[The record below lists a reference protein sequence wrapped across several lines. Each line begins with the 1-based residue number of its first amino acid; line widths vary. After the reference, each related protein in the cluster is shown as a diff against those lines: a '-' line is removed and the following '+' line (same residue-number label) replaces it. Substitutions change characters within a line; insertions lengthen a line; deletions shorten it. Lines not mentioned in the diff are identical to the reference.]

1 MLTDFLN
8 KGPREQA
15 SRGARGHAPPGIFLD
30 SSSLKFAFPGFW
42 FIGGWGGGEGHQ
54 ISRNWKKKTFVQ
66 TIFQISTWK
75 VLLLLLKICL
85 LWKIWPISVK
95 RWKPVWIRACWCCS
109 LKFNSKVTFHTITSL
124 WVASSLSAL
133 CSSCHSYAVGGQLRA
148 GRAL

>member
-30 SSSLKFAFPGFW
+30 TSSLKFAFPGFW
-42 FIGGWGGGEGHQ
+42 FIGAGKGIKFPEIGKRKHL
-54 ISRNWKKKTFVQ
+54 SRPFSR
-66 TIFQISTWK
+66 FQLGK
-75 VLLLLLKICL
+75 FLLLKISL